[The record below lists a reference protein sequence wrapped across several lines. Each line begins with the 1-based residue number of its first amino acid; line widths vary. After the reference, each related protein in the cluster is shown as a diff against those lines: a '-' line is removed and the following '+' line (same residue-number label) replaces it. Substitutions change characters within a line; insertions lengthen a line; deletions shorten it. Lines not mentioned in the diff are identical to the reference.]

1 MLQPE
6 VHKYVMNTYTAL
18 VAAQVGN
25 SRKLVK
31 TEVKA
36 ASAVEAKWL
45 LQAIYGFHAV
55 TSMPSEK
62 QEVLTSEDLSQPKTP
77 EQQRIN
83 SLKTAKDRASDALK
97 AERERQK
104 KQSAMKTLNSL
115 SVPTSS

>member
-1 MLQPE
+1 
-6 VHKYVMNTYTAL
+6 MNTYTAL

-36 ASAVEAKWL
+36 ASAAEAKWL

-62 QEVLTSEDLSQPKTP
+62 REVLTSEDFSQPKTP
-77 EQQRIN
+77 EQQRII
-83 SLKTAKDRASDALK
+83 SLKTAKDHASDALK
-97 AERERQK
+97 TERDRQK
-104 KQSAMKTLNSL
+104 RLKALATIQTTYKN
-115 SVPTSS
+115 

>member
-1 MLQPE
+1 M
-6 VHKYVMNTYTAL
+6 MNTYTAL

-36 ASAVEAKWL
+36 ASAAEAKWL

-55 TSMPSEK
+55 SSMPNEK

-77 EQQRIN
+77 EQQRIT
-83 SLKTAKDRASDALK
+83 SLKTAKDRANDALK
-97 AERERQK
+97 AERDRQK
-104 KQSAMKTLNSL
+104 RLKALATIQTTYKN
-115 SVPTSS
+115 

>member
-1 MLQPE
+1 
-6 VHKYVMNTYTAL
+6 MNTYTAL

-36 ASAVEAKWL
+36 ASAAEAKWL

-62 QEVLTSEDLSQPKTP
+62 QEVLTSEDLSQPNTP
-77 EQQRIN
+77 EQQRIV
-83 SLKTAKDRASDALK
+83 SLKTAKDHASDALK
-97 AERERQK
+97 AERNRQK
-104 KQSAMKTLNSL
+104 RLKALATIKTTNEN
-115 SVPTSS
+115 

>member
-1 MLQPE
+1 
-6 VHKYVMNTYTAL
+6 MNTYTAL

-36 ASAVEAKWL
+36 ASAAEAKWL

-62 QEVLTSEDLSQPKTP
+62 REVITSEDLSKPPTP
-77 EQQRIN
+77 EQQRIT
-83 SLKTAKDRASDALK
+83 SLKTAKDRASDALT
-97 AERERQK
+97 AERDRQK
-104 KQSAMKTLNSL
+104 KQSAMKTLSSL
-115 SVPTSS
+115 SNPASS

>member
-1 MLQPE
+1 
-6 VHKYVMNTYTAL
+6 MNTYTAL

-36 ASAVEAKWL
+36 ASAAEAKWL

-55 TSMPSEK
+55 TSMPSK
-62 QEVLTSEDLSQPKTP
+62 KREVLTSEDLSQPKTP
-77 EQQRIN
+77 EQ
-83 SLKTAKDRASDALK
+83 LKIANLSAAKDRASDALK

-104 KQSAMKTLNSL
+104 KTQALKALRSI
-115 SVPTSS
+115 SST

>member
-1 MLQPE
+1 
-6 VHKYVMNTYTAL
+6 MNTYTAL
-18 VAAQVGN
+18 VSAQVGN

-36 ASAVEAKWL
+36 ASATEAKWL

-62 QEVLTSEDLSQPKTP
+62 REVLTSEDLSQPKTP

-83 SLKTAKDRASDALK
+83 SLKTAKDHASDALK
-97 AERERQK
+97 AERDRQK
-104 KQSAMKTLNSL
+104 RLKALATIHTTYKN
-115 SVPTSS
+115 

>member
-1 MLQPE
+1 M
-6 VHKYVMNTYTAL
+6 MNTYTAL

-36 ASAVEAKWL
+36 ASAAEAKWL

-62 QEVLTSEDLSQPKTP
+62 REVLTSEDLSKPPTP
-77 EQQRIN
+77 EQQRIT
-83 SLKTAKDRASDALK
+83 SLKTAKDRASDALT

-104 KQSAMKTLNSL
+104 KNQALQTLRSI
-115 SVPTSS
+115 SGT